1 MVFSF
6 LKLTNIFMKLFKN
19 KSINLID
26 RNLIDSRIYLNKKK
40 KLLNNKNFKFLLGF
54 RNNISIMNLI
64 YIKLFLKKNFKILY
78 EYKKK
83 KKQFYF

>member
-54 RNNISIMNLI
+54 RNNISIM
-64 YIKLFLKKNFKILY
+64 KLKKVVFSGKVV
-78 EYKKK
+78 K
-83 KKQFYF
+83 F